1 MAELLPTLFKTNEGF
16 SSFYEIKLRKE
27 FMRNKYIENFEKAQ
41 VAEKIIPD
49 FRAGDTVRLAVTIK
63 EGDKTRVQNY
73 EGVCIAKRGQG
84 TGKTITVRKIGANS
98 IGIERIFPIYSDSIS
113 EITVI
118 RRGRVR
124 RAKLFYL
131 RDLAGKKARI
141 KELRRK

>member
-1 MAELLPTLFKTNEGF
+1 
-16 SSFYEIKLRKE
+16 
-27 FMRNKYIENFEKAQ
+27 MRNKYIENFEKAQ
-41 VAEKIIPD
+41 IAEKNIPD

-63 EGDKTRVQNY
+63 EGDKSRIQNY
-73 EGVCIAKRGQG
+73 EGVCIAKIGQG
-84 TGKTITVRKIGANS
+84 TGKTITVRKIGANGV
-98 IGIERIFPIYSDSIS
+98 GIERIFPLFTDSIE

-131 RDLAGKKARI
+131 RELAGKKARI

>member
-1 MAELLPTLFKTNEGF
+1 
-16 SSFYEIKLRKE
+16 
-27 FMRNKYIENFEKAQ
+27 MRNKYIENFEKTQ
-41 VAEKIIPD
+41 TNEKNIPD
-49 FRAGDTVRLAVTIK
+49 FRAGDTIRLAVTIK
-63 EGDKTRVQNY
+63 EGDKSRIQNY

-84 TGKTITVRKIGANS
+84 TGQTITVRKISANA
-98 IGIERIFPIYSDSIS
+98 IGIERIFPVYSDSIE
-113 EITVI
+113 EIKVI

>member
-1 MAELLPTLFKTNEGF
+1 
-16 SSFYEIKLRKE
+16 
-27 FMRNKYIENFEKAQ
+27 MRNKYIENFEKAQ
-41 VAEKIIPD
+41 VAEKTIPD

-63 EGDKTRVQNY
+63 EGDKSRVQNY
-73 EGVCIAKRGQG
+73 EGVCISKRGQG
-84 TGKTITVRKIGANS
+84 TGQTVTVRKIGANG
-98 IGIERIFPIYSDSIS
+98 IGIERIFPIYTDSIN

>member
-1 MAELLPTLFKTNEGF
+1 
-16 SSFYEIKLRKE
+16 
-27 FMRNKYIENFEKAQ
+27 MRNKYIENFEKAQ
-41 VAEKIIPD
+41 IAEKTIPD

-63 EGDKTRVQNY
+63 EGDKTRVQAY

-84 TGKTITVRKIGANS
+84 TGTTITVRKIGANG
-98 IGIERIFPIYSDSIS
+98 IGIERIFPIYTDSIN
-113 EITVI
+113 EIKVI

>member
-1 MAELLPTLFKTNEGF
+1 
-16 SSFYEIKLRKE
+16 
-27 FMRNKYIENFEKAQ
+27 MRNKYIENFEKAQ
-41 VAEKIIPD
+41 VATKAIPD

-63 EGDKTRVQNY
+63 EGDKSRVQAY
-73 EGVCIAKRGQG
+73 EGVCIARRGQG
-84 TGKTITVRKIGANS
+84 TGETITIRKVGANG
-98 IGIERIFPIYSDSIS
+98 IGIERIFPIYTDSIS
-113 EITVI
+113 EIKVI

>member
-1 MAELLPTLFKTNEGF
+1 
-16 SSFYEIKLRKE
+16 
-27 FMRNKYIENFEKAQ
+27 MRNKYIENFENAQ
-41 VAEKIIPD
+41 ITEKTIPE
-49 FRAGDTVRLAVTIK
+49 FRAGDTLRLAVTIK
-63 EGDKTRVQNY
+63 EGDKTRVQSY

-84 TGKTITVRKIGANS
+84 TGKTITVRKIGANG
-98 IGIERIFPIYSDSIS
+98 IGIERIFPMYSDSIT
-113 EITVI
+113 EIKVI

>member
-1 MAELLPTLFKTNEGF
+1 
-16 SSFYEIKLRKE
+16 
-27 FMRNKYIENFEKAQ
+27 MRNKYIENFEKAQ
-41 VAEKIIPD
+41 VSEKNIPD
-49 FRAGDTVRLAVTIK
+49 FRAGDTVNLAVTIK

-84 TGKTITVRKIGANS
+84 TGQTITIRKIGANG
-98 IGIERIFPIYSDSIS
+98 IGIERIFPVFSDSIN
-113 EITVI
+113 EIKVI

>member
-1 MAELLPTLFKTNEGF
+1 
-16 SSFYEIKLRKE
+16 
-27 FMRNKYIENFEKAQ
+27 MRNKYIENFEKAQ
-41 VAEKIIPD
+41 IAEKNVPD
-49 FRAGDTVRLAVTIK
+49 FRAGDTVNLAVKIK

-84 TGKTITVRKIGANS
+84 TGQTITVRKIGANGV
-98 IGIERIFPIYSDSIS
+98 GIERIFPIYSDSID
-113 EITVI
+113 EIKVI

-131 RDLAGKKARI
+131 RALAGKKARI